1 MRHVVASKR
10 FRCAKFSRRWSVCS
24 TYAFIYLMAIL
35 MLIGPIQGAGKMFGR
50 GKEEGGVK
58 FTETSNPA
66 AEDDDD
72 EEDT

>member
-1 MRHVVASKR
+1 MLMAL
-10 FRCAKFSRRWSVCS
+10 CCS
-24 TYAFIYLMAIL
+24 AYAFIYLMAIL

-58 FTETSNPA
+58 ITETSNPA

>member
-1 MRHVVASKR
+1 M
-10 FRCAKFSRRWSVCS
+10 CS

>member
-1 MRHVVASKR
+1 MAL
-10 FRCAKFSRRWSVCS
+10 CCS

-50 GKEEGGVK
+50 GKEEGGGGVK
-58 FTETSNPA
+58 FTEASNPA
-66 AEDDDD
+66 AEEDDD